1 MTVCIGRMNPVRPA
15 GGRWAEHHV
24 PMRRPALLRT
34 LACLLSAWLAVP
46 HALADTRSGGEP
58 APADRCH
65 LEGFRASLLQAV
77 NQARA
82 EPRQCG
88 SQSMPAAAP
97 LRWERRLF
105 AAARGHSADMARLDY
120 MSHTGRDGRSVAQ
133 RVLAQGYPWS
143 VVGENL
149 AAGPQSVDEVVDGW
163 LASPGHCVNLMKR
176 DFAEV
181 AVACVQRDG
190 TTWGR
195 YWTLV
200 LGRE

>member
-1 MTVCIGRMNPVRPA
+1 MNPVPTAAPWGPA
-15 GGRWAEHHV
+15 HHAD
-24 PMRRPALLRT
+24 MRLHVLLRT
-34 LACLLSAWLAVP
+34 LAWLLCAGLAGP
-46 HALADTRSGGEP
+46 GAQAETRAGGEP
-58 APADRCH
+58 APADRCD
-65 LEGFRASLLQAV
+65 LPAFRASLLQAV

-149 AAGPQSVDEVVDGW
+149 AAGPRSVDEVVEGW

-181 AVACVQRDG
+181 AVACVQREG
-190 TTWGR
+190 TTWGH
-195 YWTLV
+195 YWTMV

>member
-1 MTVCIGRMNPVRPA
+1 MPKATLPLVAVMLC
-15 GGRWAEHHV
+15 
-24 PMRRPALLRT
+24 ALLGGG
-34 LACLLSAWLAVP
+34 W
-46 HALADTRSGGEP
+46 ALADTGRSGGEP
-58 APADRCH
+58 TAADRCD
-65 LEGFRASLLQAV
+65 LPAFRASLLQAV

-82 EPRQCG
+82 EPRVCG
-88 SQSMPAAAP
+88 SQPMAAAPP

-149 AAGPQSVDEVVDGW
+149 AAGPLGVDEVVEGW
-163 LASPGHCVNLMKR
+163 LASPGHCINLMKR

-195 YWTLV
+195 YWTMV
-200 LGRE
+200 LARE

>member
-1 MTVCIGRMNPVRPA
+1 MNPLPAPGVWRPA
-15 GGRWAEHHV
+15 HHEV
-24 PMRRPALLRT
+24 MRFPVLLRA
-34 LACLLSAWLAVP
+34 LAWLLCAGLLGP
-46 HALADTRSGGEP
+46 AAQADTRAGGEP
-58 APADRCH
+58 APADRCD
-65 LEGFRASLLQAV
+65 LPAFRASLLQAV

-149 AAGPQSVDEVVDGW
+149 AAGPQTVEEVVDGW

>member
-1 MTVCIGRMNPVRPA
+1 MNPLPAPGVWRPA
-15 GGRWAEHHV
+15 HHEV
-24 PMRRPALLRT
+24 MRFPVLLRA
-34 LACLLSAWLAVP
+34 LAWLLCAGLLGP
-46 HALADTRSGGEP
+46 AAQADTRAGGEP
-58 APADRCH
+58 TPADRCD
-65 LEGFRASLLQAV
+65 LPAFRASLLQAV

-120 MSHTGRDGRSVAQ
+120 MSPTGRDGRSVAQ

-149 AAGPQSVDEVVDGW
+149 AAGPQTVEEVVDGW

-181 AVACVQRDG
+181 AVACVQREG

-195 YWTLV
+195 YWTMV

>member
-1 MTVCIGRMNPVRPA
+1 MNPLPAPGGWRPA
-15 GGRWAEHHV
+15 HHEV
-24 PMRRPALLRT
+24 MRFPVLLRA
-34 LACLLSAWLAVP
+34 LAWLLCAGLLWP
-46 HALADTRSGGEP
+46 AAQADTRAGGEP
-58 APADRCH
+58 APADRCD
-65 LEGFRASLLQAV
+65 LPAFRASLLQAV

-82 EPRQCG
+82 EPRSCG

-149 AAGPQSVDEVVDGW
+149 AAGPQTVEEVVDGW

-181 AVACVQRDG
+181 AVACVQREG

-195 YWTLV
+195 YWTMV

>member
-1 MTVCIGRMNPVRPA
+1 MFPRPRMHRLACCLLTGCLALALSPVHA
-15 GGRWAEHHV
+15 QA
-24 PMRRPALLRT
+24 RRP
-34 LACLLSAWLAVP
+34 
-46 HALADTRSGGEP
+46 GEEP
-58 APADRCH
+58 AAADRCDLPDFRIRL
-65 LEGFRASLLQAV
+65 LEAV

-82 EPRQCG
+82 ESRVCG
-88 SQSMPAAAP
+88 SRAMAAAP
-97 LRWERRLF
+97 PLQWERRLF

-149 AAGPQSVDEVVDGW
+149 AAGPQSVDEVVEGW
-163 LASPGHCVNLMKR
+163 LASPGHCVNLMR
-176 DFAEV
+176 PDFAEV

-195 YWTLV
+195 YWTMV

>member
-1 MTVCIGRMNPVRPA
+1 MFPRPRMHRLACCLLTGCLALALSPA
-15 GGRWAEHHV
+15 HAQA
-24 PMRRPALLRT
+24 RRP
-34 LACLLSAWLAVP
+34 
-46 HALADTRSGGEP
+46 GEEP
-58 APADRCH
+58 AAADRCDLPDFRMRL
-65 LEGFRASLLQAV
+65 LEAV

-82 EPRQCG
+82 ESRVCG
-88 SQSMPAAAP
+88 SRAMAAAP
-97 LRWERRLF
+97 PLQWERRLF

-120 MSHTGRDGRSVAQ
+120 MSHTDRDGRSVAQ

-149 AAGPQSVDEVVDGW
+149 AAGPQSVDEVVEGW
-163 LASPGHCVNLMKR
+163 LASPGHCVNLMR
-176 DFAEV
+176 PDFAEV

-195 YWTLV
+195 YWTMV

>member
-1 MTVCIGRMNPVRPA
+1 MNPLPAPGVWRPA
-15 GGRWAEHHV
+15 HHEV
-24 PMRRPALLRT
+24 MRFPVLLRA
-34 LACLLSAWLAVP
+34 LAWLLCAGLLGP
-46 HALADTRSGGEP
+46 AAQADTRAGGEP
-58 APADRCH
+58 APADRCD
-65 LEGFRASLLQAV
+65 LPAFRASLLQAV

-149 AAGPQSVDEVVDGW
+149 AAGPQTVEEVVDGW

-181 AVACVQRDG
+181 AVACVQREG

-195 YWTLV
+195 YWTMV